1 MKLCDI
7 YYRTRKRLHIQA
19 VSPERIKMLNLLY
32 PDRNPE
38 EVAREQDEK
47 LLRTILL
54 VVAVG
59 VVLSISVL
67 FADGIRKNVES
78 IIRKEPGK
86 GNTRLELV
94 AEYEGEEIP
103 IEVSVNSRQY
113 TEEEIDVLFEASKVE
128 MFERI
133 LGENE
138 SLNYVD
144 KNLNLELTY
153 LENGAECKWRMSE
166 VGLVT
171 YAGVL
176 IEPERFEGGYKTSA
190 ELRITY
196 GTEIRRYST
205 ELILYPPSGELS
217 AAEQIEAN
225 IKAADSENPYDK
237 ELILPNQLGDSK
249 LDYLER
255 KESGA
260 VAGIVLLILLVI
272 GLMIFREKEELKNE
286 KKSRDEQLESEYPVL
301 VSKLAVLIGAGLS
314 IRKAW
319 ERIVEDYKKSKT
331 DAKPLYQEMDL
342 AMRRMGQGYTEE
354 EALTEFGKRIALN
367 DYLRFVGTLES
378 QRKNGK
384 AELLAFLRDEA
395 NGALEKSLM
404 VAKRRGE
411 KMSSKLLVPMILLF
425 AVVLALLIIPAF
437 ISW

>member
-7 YYRTRKRLHIQA
+7 YYQVRKKLHLPEIA
-19 VSPERIKMLNLLY
+19 PERIKSLNLLY
-32 PDRNPE
+32 PDKKPE
-38 EVAREQDEK
+38 EVARKQDEK

-54 VVAVG
+54 VFAAG
-59 VVLSISVL
+59 VVLIISVL
-67 FADGIRKNVES
+67 FADAIRENIES
-78 IIRKEPGK
+78 VIRKEPGK

-113 TEEEIDVLFEASKVE
+113 TEEEIDALFEASKSE
-128 MFERI
+128 MFEKI

-138 SLNYVD
+138 NFDYID
-144 KNLNLELTY
+144 KNLNLELVY
-153 LENGAECKWRMSE
+153 LDNGAECKWRMSE

-176 IEPERFEGGYKTSA
+176 INPDRFEGGYRTSA

-196 GTEIRRYST
+196 GTETRRYST
-205 ELILYPPSGELS
+205 ELTLYPPAGDLS
-217 AAEQIEAN
+217 VAEQIEAA
-225 IKAADSENPYDK
+225 IKTVDSENPYDSRVF
-237 ELILPNQLGDSK
+237 LPNQLGDSK
-249 LDYLER
+249 LNYLER

-260 VAGIVLLILLVI
+260 AAGIILLILLI
-272 GLMIFREKEELKNE
+272 MGLLIFREKEELKNE

-319 ERIVEDYKKSKT
+319 ERIVDDYKKTKT
-331 DAKPLYQEMDL
+331 ETKPLYEEMDL
-342 AMRRMGQGYTEE
+342 AVRRMGQGYTEE
-354 EALTEFGKRIALN
+354 EALTEFGKRAGLN
-367 DYLRFVGTLES
+367 EYLRFIGTLES

-395 NGALEKSLM
+395 NGALEKSLT

-411 KMSSKLLVPMILLF
+411 KMSSKLLIPMILLF
-425 AVVLALLIIPAF
+425 AIVLALLIIPAF

>member
-1 MKLCDI
+1 MKLSDM
-7 YYRTRKRLHIQA
+7 YYRVRRKLHLQE
-19 VSPERIKMLNLLY
+19 VSPERIKALNLLY
-32 PDRNPE
+32 PDRNPK

-47 LLRTILL
+47 LLRMILL
-54 VVAVG
+54 VLAVG
-59 VVLSISVL
+59 IVLSISVL
-67 FADGIRKNVES
+67 FADSVRKNVES

-113 TEEEIDVLFEASKVE
+113 TEEEIDELFESSRAE
-128 MFERI
+128 MFQII

-138 SLNYVD
+138 SPDYID

-153 LENGAECKWRMSE
+153 LENGTECKWRMSE

-190 ELRITY
+190 ELRISY
-196 GTEIRRYST
+196 GAETRRYQT
-205 ELILYPPSGELS
+205 ELTLYPPSGELS
-217 AAEQIEAN
+217 AAEQIEAK
-225 IKAADSENPYDK
+225 IKAADSENPYDR
-237 ELILPNQLGDSK
+237 ELVLPNQMGDSK

-255 KESGA
+255 KEGGTA
-260 VAGIVLLILLVI
+260 AGIILLILLVM
-272 GLMIFREKEELKNE
+272 GLLIFREKEELKNE

-319 ERIVEDYKKSKT
+319 ERIVEDYKKSKAET
-331 DAKPLYQEMDL
+331 KPLYEEMNL

-354 EALTEFGKRIALN
+354 EALTEFGKRIGLN
-367 DYLRFVGTLES
+367 DYLRFIGTLES

-395 NGALEKSLM
+395 NGALEKSLT

-425 AVVLALLIIPAF
+425 AIVLALLIIPAF